1 MNKYQIDHYIQLSG
15 PLFEAV
21 QRQRVFEDSKQFVD
35 MIPADE
41 PETILSKWNSRRE
54 TDGFD
59 LARFVKDHF
68 RLQEKEDSKIDVEM
82 SNSCRDH
89 IRMLWPHLFRTAD
102 FNTSKL
108 SSLIPLPREY
118 VVPGGRFQE
127 IYYWDSYFTAQGL
140 AADGHDDMVL
150 AMTEN
155 FRYLVEE
162 IGHIPNGNRVYYLS
176 RSQPPFFVP
185 MITHAASLHGSD
197 IIHQFLP
204 AAEKEYRFWMD
215 LSGEKERRTVE
226 VPEVGLL
233 NRYWDDRPLPR
244 EESWFEDTE
253 LAEAVD
259 PQNKE
264 TFYRHIRAA
273 CESGWDFS
281 SRWFSDD
288 KTLSTIQTTDILPV
302 DLNTLMWY
310 MESKLA
316 AWSRSSGRIA
326 DAKVY
331 EKSFTERSRAIHE
344 LMWDKDLG
352 FYFDWNH
359 RTEDR
364 TGSWSLAAVY
374 PLYFGMASQKMA
386 SAVAAHLEDKFLKPG
401 GLITST
407 VETGQQWDAP
417 NGWAP
422 LQWMAVMGLKRYGI
436 TELADEISRRWLS
449 LNETVYKRSG
459 KMVEKYNVVDI
470 DSEGSGGEYPL
481 QDGFGWSNGVFS
493 ALHRESV

>member
-1 MNKYQIDHYIQLSG
+1 MKRYEIDHYIQLSG

-35 MIPADE
+35 MIPEHD
-41 PETILSKWNSRRE
+41 PDTILSEWNSRKE
-54 TDGFD
+54 AGGFD
-59 LARFVKDHF
+59 LTRFVQDHF
-68 RLQEKEDSKIDVEM
+68 RLQDTANTELDVE
-82 SNSCRDH
+82 SSSSCRDH

-102 FNTSKL
+102 HKTSEL
-108 SSLIPLPREY
+108 NSLIPLPREY
-118 VVPGGRFQE
+118 VVPGGRFRE

-150 AMTEN
+150 AMVEN

-185 MITHAASLHGSD
+185 LITHAASLHGSD
-197 IIHQFLP
+197 IIRQFLP

-215 LSGEKERRTVE
+215 QTGQKGRRTVE
-226 VPEVGLL
+226 VPGAGRL

-244 EESWFEDTE
+244 EESWYEDTE

-259 PQNKE
+259 PQNRE
-264 TFYRHIRAA
+264 SFYRHIRAA

-281 SRWFSDD
+281 SRWFADGTS
-288 KTLSTIQTTDILPV
+288 LSTIQTTAILPI
-302 DLNTLMWY
+302 DLNTLLWY

-316 AWSRSSGRIA
+316 EWSRASGRIA
-326 DAKVY
+326 DAQMY
-331 EKSFTERSRAIHE
+331 EKAFTERSRAIHE
-344 LMWDKDLG
+344 LMWDEELG

-359 RTEDR
+359 QTEER
-364 TGSWSLAAVY
+364 TGRWSLAAVY
-374 PLYFGMASQKMA
+374 PLYFGMASQKKA
-386 SAVAAHLEDKFLKPG
+386 AAVASHLEDKFLKPG
-401 GLITST
+401 GLITTT
-407 VETGQQWDAP
+407 VQTGQQWDAP

-422 LQWMAVMGLKRYGI
+422 LQWMAVMGLRRYGF
-436 TELADEISRRWLS
+436 TELAEAISQRWLR
-449 LNETVYKRSG
+449 LNENVYKRSG

-470 DSEGSGGEYPL
+470 GREGGGGEYPL

-493 ALHRESV
+493 ALQRESA